1 MTGLYLQGGGAK
13 GAFQAGVLCALN
25 DRGVKFNVITG
36 TSIGG
41 INGYFVL
48 KNAFDEMK
56 EAWMTRNFP
65 NDSIEVDSPIIE
77 SSGAIKMLKNVKDLA
92 DSNWVEHF
100 YVNYVPIIN
109 RKLTH
114 DWIDLKALS
123 EKKRFECIRHSSLL
137 PKAIG
142 VHPFDEAYNLE
153 EAIDQFK
160 IDLEKGIYDEYVLDG
175 GLVNNMF
182 MEPFVDKKVSK
193 LIMITF
199 KTTFEIPKYIVS
211 NYNEEDL
218 CVISS
223 NIMYN
228 KTDTLNFSKE
238 FIEKNFN
245 HGYSIGSSVHL

>member
-25 DRGVKFNVITG
+25 DRGIKFNVISG
-36 TSIGG
+36 TSIGS

-48 KNAFDEMK
+48 KDAFDEMK
-56 EAWMTRNFP
+56 EAWLTQNFP
-65 NDSIEVDSPIIE
+65 EASIDVDSPIIE
-77 SSGAIKMLKNVKDLA
+77 SSGALKMLNKVKGCS
-92 DSNWVEHF
+92 DSLWVEHF

-114 DWIDLKALS
+114 EWTDLKELS
-123 EKKRFECIRHSSLL
+123 EEKRFEHIRHSSLL

-142 VHPFDEAYNLE
+142 VHPFHDDYSLE
-153 EAIDQFK
+153 EAVDQFK
-160 IDLEKGIYDEYVLDG
+160 IDLEEGLYDQYVLDG
-175 GLVNNMF
+175 GLLNNLF
-182 MEPFVDKKVSK
+182 MEPFIDKKVSK

-199 KTTFEIPKYIVS
+199 KTTFEIPKYILS
-211 NYNEEDL
+211 TYKIDEL

-228 KTDTLNFSKE
+228 KTDTLNFSKN